1 MIYSRSVVTFVDI
14 LGFADLVQETPAAE
28 VDDILDAIADTAGL
42 PLYGDDSPTKALQ
55 FSDSVIRA
63 RSLGSDT
70 IYDALLEE
78 IQELA
83 TAQWMLIKVSVL
95 IRGGTTVGDV
105 SVTDRRA
112 FGPAFVR
119 AYRLESTLAG
129 SPRIVID
136 PSVIAD
142 LRAHIRS
149 QPVAHRRTLISDLR
163 DHIRQGDDGVW
174 FIDFINSA
182 RVVNGP
188 DEVRED
194 LVGIRNFIV
203 AEAGKFHSNPSVLP
217 KYLWLVRYH
226 NQSVRRWFPAHPEL
240 RIRTTE
246 VPASDEFLKPR
257 LLRPRTQT
265 M

>member
-1 MIYSRSVVTFVDI
+1 MTFLDI
-14 LGFADLVQETPAAE
+14 LGFADLVHEAPAAE
-28 VDDILDAIADTAGL
+28 VDHILDLIAKTAGL
-42 PLYGDDSPTKALQ
+42 PLDAEGSGTTALQ

-63 RSLGSDT
+63 RVVGSES

-83 TAQWMLIKVSVL
+83 TAQWMLIGAGVL
-95 IRGGTTVGDV
+95 IRGGTTVGNV
-105 SVTDRRA
+105 SMADRRA

-142 LRAHIRS
+142 LSAHIRS
-149 QPVAHRRTLISDLR
+149 RPVAERRTLIGDLR

-174 FIDFINSA
+174 FVDFINSA
-182 RVVNGP
+182 RVVNGS
-188 DEVRED
+188 EVVLKALVEIRE
-194 LVGIRNFIV
+194 FIV
-203 AEAGKFHSNPSVLP
+203 AEARKYNSSPSVLP
-217 KYLWLVRYH
+217 KYLWLVRYL
-226 NQSVRRWFPAHPEL
+226 NQTLRRSFPANPEL
-240 RIRTTE
+240 RIRKNE

-257 LLRPRTQT
+257 ALIPRDRI
-265 M
+265 

>member
-1 MIYSRSVVTFVDI
+1 MTFVDI
-14 LGFADLVQETPAAE
+14 LGFADLVHETTAAE
-28 VDDILDAIADTAGL
+28 VDEILDAIAQTAGL
-42 PLYGDDSPTKALQ
+42 PLDAESSGTTALQ

-63 RSLGSDT
+63 RELGSDS

-83 TAQWMLIKVSVL
+83 TAQWMLLQVGVL
-95 IRGGTTVGDV
+95 VRGGTTVGDV
-105 SVTDRRA
+105 SMTNGRA

-142 LRAHIRS
+142 LRSHVRS
-149 QPVAHRRTLISDLR
+149 RPVSQRRALIADLR
-163 DHIRQGDDGVW
+163 DHVRHGDDGVW
-174 FIDFINSA
+174 FIDFLNSA
-182 RVVNGP
+182 RVVNGS
-188 DEVRED
+188 EVVEKA
-194 LVGIRNFIV
+194 LGGIREFVV
-203 AEAGKFHSNPSVLP
+203 AEARKFTSNPSVLP

-226 NQSVRRWFPAHPEL
+226 NQFVRRSFRTRPEL
-240 RIRTTE
+240 RVKTNE

-257 LLRPRTQT
+257 LLQPRLRSTSGAT
-265 M
+265 